1 MLLAAVFSPSPASGA
16 DPAWHDPRPAEG
28 DVGLPMPCGLSMV
41 FRPVAVP
48 AAGYL
53 DDLGQ
58 RQGYFGRGSDGL
70 ADRPRQ
76 ARVASSMTLRD
87 LPERYRAEVGKHLGD
102 RAGDQIY
109 LIGKYEVSAGQWD
122 AVTAGCGALGPG
134 SELPKSGVSWF
145 DAVNFYSLYMSWL
158 VQNAPEFLPSF
169 EGDAKYVGL
178 VRLPTEEEW
187 EYAARGGHLA
197 PPAGPSGAPA
207 VWAEAGRARDRARYA
222 PDDDDARN
230 GGDGGDN
237 DARKGE
243 ISGSP
248 GPIGALAPNLLGL
261 HDTAGNVAE
270 MTGDLFRMTAG
281 GRLHGASGG
290 FLLKG
295 GSHADSLDMIDPG
308 RRRESPFFDVGGAV
322 RPADAGLRLA
332 VAGVNT
338 PGQTRLARLDG
349 EFKARGEAGEKAGVA
364 ESADAGDA
372 EAGPP
377 AHDSAGRVR
386 ALSASADDPGL
397 RAALEMVAGDI
408 LEYEALK
415 AALDESEI
423 QGLCRAVLH
432 AGYGIRDTS
441 LRRNLAV
448 NRIRLLGLDL
458 EDAESALRAA
468 ANKAG
473 RARAREEADVVRQAV
488 DDSREGLKQFQIS
501 LESQFAYFKSLLQ
514 DLSRF
519 DRESVARINAAVGRE
534 FQGDDSYSRTMRH
547 AFEAAGR
554 CVDLAMAGR
563 VNSIKL
569 DDVALPIPREK

>member
-1 MLLAAVFSPSPASGA
+1 
-16 DPAWHDPRPAEG
+16 
-28 DVGLPMPCGLSMV
+28 MPCGLSMV

-53 DDLGQ
+53 DDLGR

-76 ARVASSMTLRD
+76 AHVASSMTLRD
-87 LPERYRAEVGKHLGD
+87 LPERYRAAVGKHLGD

-145 DAVNFYSLYMSWL
+145 DAVNFYSRYMSWL
-158 VQNAPEFLPSF
+158 VENAPEFLPSF
-169 EGDAKYVGL
+169 EGDAKYVGQ

-197 PPAGPSGAPA
+197 PPPGPSGAPA
-207 VWAEAGRARDRARYA
+207 VWAETGRARDYARYA
-222 PDDDDARN
+222 PDDDARN
-230 GGDGGDN
+230 GGDGSDD
-237 DARKGE
+237 DARRGE

-270 MTGDLFRMTAG
+270 TTGDLFQMTAG
-281 GRLHGASGG
+281 GRLHGAAGG

-332 VAGVNT
+332 LAGVNT

-364 ESADAGDA
+364 ESADAGDPG
-372 EAGPP
+372 AGPP
-377 AHDSAGRVR
+377 AADSAGRVR

-397 RAALEMVAGDI
+397 RAALETVAGDI

-423 QGLCRAVLH
+423 QGLCRAVLY
-432 AGYGIRDTS
+432 AAYGIRDTS

-468 ANKAG
+468 ANKAE
-473 RARAREEADVVRQAV
+473 RARAREGADVVRQAV

-514 DLSRF
+514 DVSRF
-519 DRESVARINAAVGRE
+519 DRETVARINAAVGRE